1 MVSTILV
8 DGSDGPGLCGKF
20 VSLASHVFHDR
31 VIVLKSLPQTLRLAV
46 LIRTVYGQGT
56 IKDKA
61 DTLVSAC
68 KDLDIFLAGP
78 R

>member
-31 VIVLKSLPQTLRLAV
+31 VIVLTSLPQTLRLTA
-46 LIRTVYGQGT
+46 LFRNVYSQGT
-56 IKDKA
+56 IKDIA
-61 DTLVSAC
+61 NILVSTC
-68 KDLDIFLAGP
+68 KCLDRFLVGP